1 MKTTTGIYRLSLQ
14 SKMVLTFTSVIALAG
29 FVWPF
34 FYVGNLHWIFV
45 VAIAASAFLLVS
57 EVGIGSIDA
66 KSIALLGVMS
76 AFITL
81 LRPLGAG
88 AAGLEPI
95 WFALIIAARVF
106 GPSWGFLLG
115 ITSMTTSALLT
126 GGVGP
131 WLPYQIFA
139 AGWIGLGI
147 GLIPRNIRG
156 RSELALL
163 SLYGV
168 VAAAFFG
175 IAMDLQF
182 WPWTL
187 GVDTQLSYQ
196 AGAPMAENLDRFFS
210 YHFLSAMAWDV
221 PRAIFTSSLILI
233 TGKPILHTL
242 RRAHTRAA
250 FCTPIEFVESQA
262 SERAKEEKAAQ

>member
-1 MKTTTGIYRLSLQ
+1 MKTTPGVYRLSSQ
-14 SKMVLTFTSVIALAG
+14 SRIVLAFTSLIALAG
-29 FVWPF
+29 FLWPF

-45 VAIAASAFLLVS
+45 IAIAASAFLLIS

-131 WLPYQIFA
+131 WLAYQVFA
-139 AGWIGLGI
+139 AGWIGLLAGSLPQKFA
-147 GLIPRNIRG
+147 GKLIRG
-156 RSELALL
+156 ATEKFLL
-163 SLYGV
+163 IIVGIF
-168 VAAAFFG
+168 AAFAFG
-175 IAMDLQF
+175 ILMDLQF
-182 WPWTL
+182 WPWVL
-187 GVDTQLSYQ
+187 GSNTQLSYIPG
-196 AGAPMAENLDRFFS
+196 GALSENVSRFITFHFASSMAWDIPRAILTS
-210 YHFLSAMAWDV
+210 TLIAVTATPFLSA
-221 PRAIFTSSLILI
+221 
-233 TGKPILHTL
+233 L
-242 RRAHTRAA
+242 RRTYFKAA
-250 FCTPIEFVESQA
+250 FLTPIEFKNAVQT
-262 SERAKEEKAAQ
+262 KA

>member
-1 MKTTTGIYRLSLQ
+1 MKTTPGVYRLSSQ
-14 SKMVLTFTSVIALAG
+14 SRIVLAFTSLIALAG

-45 VAIAASAFLLVS
+45 IAIAASAFLLIS

-131 WLPYQIFA
+131 WLAYQVFA
-139 AGWIGLGI
+139 AGWIGLLAGSLPQKFA
-147 GLIPRNIRG
+147 GKLIRG
-156 RSELALL
+156 ATEKFLL
-163 SLYGV
+163 IIVGIF
-168 VAAAFFG
+168 AAFAFG
-175 IAMDLQF
+175 ILMDLQF
-182 WPWTL
+182 WPWVL
-187 GVDTQLSYQ
+187 GSNTQLSYIPG
-196 AGAPMAENLDRFFS
+196 GAISENISRFITFHFASSMAWDIPRAILTS
-210 YHFLSAMAWDV
+210 TLIAVTATPFLSA
-221 PRAIFTSSLILI
+221 
-233 TGKPILHTL
+233 L
-242 RRAHTRAA
+242 RRTYFKAA
-250 FCTPIEFVESQA
+250 FLTPIEFKNAVQT
-262 SERAKEEKAAQ
+262 KA

>member
-1 MKTTTGIYRLSLQ
+1 MLTSGVVKFSPKNALILS
-14 SKMVLTFTSVIALAG
+14 IASLFSIAG

-45 VAIAASAFLLVS
+45 VAIAASAFLLIS

-115 ITSMTTSALLT
+115 VTSMTTSALLT

-131 WLPYQIFA
+131 WLAYQVFA
-139 AGWIGLGI
+139 AGWIGLMAGALPQTFA
-147 GLIPRNIRG
+147 GKLIRG
-156 RSELALL
+156 ASEKVLL
-163 SLYGV
+163 IV
-168 VAAAFFG
+168 VGIFASFAFG
-175 IAMDLQF
+175 ILMDLQF
-182 WPWTL
+182 WPWVL
-187 GVDTQLSYQ
+187 GSNTQLSYIPG
-196 AGAPMAENLDRFFS
+196 GAISENLSRFITFHFAS
-210 YHFLSAMAWDV
+210 SMAWDIPRAILTSLLIALTATPFLSA
-221 PRAIFTSSLILI
+221 
-233 TGKPILHTL
+233 L
-242 RRAHTRAA
+242 RRTYFKAA
-250 FCTPIEFVESQA
+250 FLTPIEFKSAVQI
-262 SERAKEEKAAQ
+262 KN

>member
-1 MKTTTGIYRLSLQ
+1 MKTTPGVYRLSSQ
-14 SKMVLTFTSVIALAG
+14 SRIVLAFTSLIALAG
-29 FVWPF
+29 FIWPF

-45 VAIAASAFLLVS
+45 AAIAASAFLLIS

-131 WLPYQIFA
+131 WLAYQVFA
-139 AGWIGLGI
+139 AGWIGLLAGSLPQKFA
-147 GLIPRNIRG
+147 GKLIRG
-156 RSELALL
+156 ATEKFLL
-163 SLYGV
+163 IIVGIF
-168 VAAAFFG
+168 AAFAFG
-175 IAMDLQF
+175 ILMDLQF
-182 WPWTL
+182 WPWVL
-187 GVDTQLSYQ
+187 GSNTQLSYIPG
-196 AGAPMAENLDRFFS
+196 GAISENISRFITFHFASSMAWDIPRAILTS
-210 YHFLSAMAWDV
+210 TLIAVTATPFLSA
-221 PRAIFTSSLILI
+221 
-233 TGKPILHTL
+233 L
-242 RRAHTRAA
+242 RRTYFKAA
-250 FCTPIEFVESQA
+250 FLTPIEFKDAVQT
-262 SERAKEEKAAQ
+262 KA

>member
-1 MKTTTGIYRLSLQ
+1 MKTTTGVYRLSLQ
-14 SKMVLTFTSVIALAG
+14 SKLVLTFTSVVALAG

-45 VAIAASAFLLVS
+45 IAIAASALLLVS
-57 EVGIGSIDA
+57 EIGIGSIDA

-131 WLPYQIFA
+131 WLAYQIFA
-139 AGWIGLGI
+139 AGWIGLLAGALPQKFA
-147 GLIPRNIRG
+147 GRLIRG
-156 RSELALL
+156 AAEKVLL
-163 SLYGV
+163 IVFGI
-168 VAAAFFG
+168 VAAFMFG
-175 IAMDLQF
+175 ILMDLQF
-182 WPWTL
+182 WPWVL
-187 GVDTQLSYQ
+187 GSNTQLSYIPG
-196 AGAPMAENLDRFFS
+196 GALSENLSRFVAF
-210 YHFLSAMAWDV
+210 HFASSMAWDI
-221 PRAIFTSSLILI
+221 PRAILTSILI
-233 TGKPILHTL
+233 VLTATPFLRAL
-242 RRAHTRAA
+242 RRTYFKAS
-250 FCTPIEFVESQA
+250 FLTPIQFKDSA
-262 SERAKEEKAAQ
+262 RTFT

>member
-1 MKTTTGIYRLSLQ
+1 MKTTPGVYRLSSQ
-14 SKMVLTFTSVIALAG
+14 SRIVLAFTSLIALAG
-29 FVWPF
+29 FLWPF

-45 VAIAASAFLLVS
+45 IAIAASAFLLIS

-76 AFITL
+76 ALITL

-131 WLPYQIFA
+131 WLAYQVFA
-139 AGWIGLGI
+139 AGWIGLLAGSLPQKFA
-147 GLIPRNIRG
+147 GKLIRG
-156 RSELALL
+156 ATEKFLL
-163 SLYGV
+163 IIVGIF
-168 VAAAFFG
+168 AAFAFG
-175 IAMDLQF
+175 ILMDLQF
-182 WPWTL
+182 WPWVL
-187 GVDTQLSYQ
+187 GSNTQLSYIPG
-196 AGAPMAENLDRFFS
+196 GALSENVSRFITFHFASSMAWDIPRAILTS
-210 YHFLSAMAWDV
+210 TLIAVTATPFLSA
-221 PRAIFTSSLILI
+221 
-233 TGKPILHTL
+233 L
-242 RRAHTRAA
+242 RRTYFKAA
-250 FCTPIEFVESQA
+250 FLTPIEFKDAVQT
-262 SERAKEEKAAQ
+262 KA

>member
-1 MKTTTGIYRLSLQ
+1 MKKTADVYRLSLQ
-14 SKMVLTFTSVIALAG
+14 SKLVLTFTSVVALAG

-45 VAIAASAFLLVS
+45 LAIAASALLLVS
-57 EVGIGSIDA
+57 EIGIGSIDA

-131 WLPYQIFA
+131 WLSYQIFA
-139 AGWIGLGI
+139 AGWIGLLAGALPQKFA
-147 GLIPRNIRG
+147 GRLIRG
-156 RSELALL
+156 AAEKVLL
-163 SLYGV
+163 IV
-168 VAAAFFG
+168 FG
-175 IAMDLQF
+175 IVASFAFGILMDLQF
-182 WPWTL
+182 WPWVL
-187 GVDTQLSYQ
+187 GSNTQLSYIPG
-196 AGAPMAENLDRFFS
+196 GALSENLSRFITF
-210 YHFLSAMAWDV
+210 HFASSMAWDI
-221 PRAIFTSSLILI
+221 PRAILTSILI
-233 TGKPILHTL
+233 VLTATPFLRAL
-242 RRAHTRAA
+242 RRTYFQAA
-250 FCTPIEFVESQA
+250 FLTPIEFKDSVRTFS
-262 SERAKEEKAAQ
+262 

>member
-1 MKTTTGIYRLSLQ
+1 MKKTADVYRLSLQ
-14 SKMVLTFTSVIALAG
+14 SKLVLTFTSVVALAG

-45 VAIAASAFLLVS
+45 LAIAASALLLVS
-57 EVGIGSIDA
+57 EIGIGSIDA

-131 WLPYQIFA
+131 WLAYQIFA
-139 AGWIGLGI
+139 AGWIGLLAGALPQKFA
-147 GLIPRNIRG
+147 GRLIRG
-156 RSELALL
+156 AAEKVLL
-163 SLYGV
+163 IV
-168 VAAAFFG
+168 FG
-175 IAMDLQF
+175 IVASLAFGILMDLQF
-182 WPWTL
+182 WPWVL
-187 GVDTQLSYQ
+187 GSNTQLSYIPG
-196 AGAPMAENLDRFFS
+196 GALSENLSRFVTF
-210 YHFLSAMAWDV
+210 HFASSMAWDI
-221 PRAIFTSSLILI
+221 PRAILTSILI
-233 TGKPILHTL
+233 VLTATPFLRAL
-242 RRAHTRAA
+242 RRTYFKAA
-250 FCTPIEFVESQA
+250 FLTPIEFKDSLRTF
-262 SERAKEEKAAQ
+262 S

>member
-1 MKTTTGIYRLSLQ
+1 VNTTNGIYRLSHQ
-14 SKMVLTFTSVIALAG
+14 SKIVLAFTSVIALAG
-29 FVWPF
+29 FIWPF
-34 FYVGNLHWIFV
+34 FYIGNLHWIFV

-131 WLPYQIFA
+131 WLAYQVFA
-139 AGWIGLGI
+139 AGWIGLLAGAFPQRI
-147 GLIPRNIRG
+147 AGRLIRG
-156 RSELALL
+156 LPEKVLL
-163 SLYGV
+163 VCVGV
-168 VAAAFFG
+168 IASFAFG
-175 IAMDLQF
+175 LLMDLQF
-182 WPWTL
+182 WPWVL
-187 GVDTQLSYQ
+187 GSNTQLSYIPG
-196 AGAPMAENLDRFFS
+196 GAISENFSRFIAF
-210 YHFLSAMAWDV
+210 HFASSMAWDL
-221 PRAIFTSSLILI
+221 PRAILTSVLIVL
-233 TGKPILHTL
+233 TATPFLGAL
-242 RRAHTRAA
+242 RRTYFKAA
-250 FCTPIEFVESQA
+250 FLTPIEFKSAIQ
-262 SERAKEEKAAQ
+262 RRN

>member
-106 GPSWGFLLG
+106 EPSWGFLLG

-131 WLPYQIFA
+131 WLPYQVFA
-139 AGWIGLGI
+139 AGWIGLLAGALPQKFA
-147 GLIPRNIRG
+147 GRLIRG
-156 RSELALL
+156 TSEKVLL
-163 SLYGV
+163 IV
-168 VAAAFFG
+168 VGIFASFAFG
-175 IAMDLQF
+175 ILMDLQF
-182 WPWTL
+182 WPWVL
-187 GVDTQLSYQ
+187 GSNTQLSYIPG
-196 AGAPMAENLDRFFS
+196 GALSENLSRFITFHFAS
-210 YHFLSAMAWDV
+210 SMAWDIPRAILTSLLIVITATPFLSA
-221 PRAIFTSSLILI
+221 
-233 TGKPILHTL
+233 L
-242 RRAHTRAA
+242 RRTYFKAA
-250 FCTPIEFVESQA
+250 FLTPIEFKSAVQT
-262 SERAKEEKAAQ
+262 KN

>member
-1 MKTTTGIYRLSLQ
+1 MKQTADVYRLTKQ
-14 SKMVLTFTSVIALAG
+14 SRLVLTSTSLIALAG

-45 VAIAASAFLLVS
+45 LAIAASAFLLVS

-115 ITSMTTSALLT
+115 VTSMTTSALLT

-131 WLPYQIFA
+131 WLAYQVFA
-139 AGWIGLGI
+139 AGWIGLLAGSLPQKFR
-147 GLIPRNIRG
+147 GKLIRG
-156 RSELALL
+156 ATEKVLLILIGILASFAFGLL
-163 SLYGV
+163 
-168 VAAAFFG
+168 
-175 IAMDLQF
+175 MDLQF
-182 WPWTL
+182 WPWVL
-187 GVDTQLSYQ
+187 GSTTQLSYIPG
-196 AGAPMAENLDRFFS
+196 GAVSENLSRFITFHFAS
-210 YHFLSAMAWDV
+210 SMAWDIPRAILTSVLIALTATPFLSA
-221 PRAIFTSSLILI
+221 
-233 TGKPILHTL
+233 L
-242 RRAHTRAA
+242 RRTYFKAA
-250 FCTPIEFVESQA
+250 FLTPIEFKNAVI
-262 SERAKEEKAAQ
+262 AKN

>member
-1 MKTTTGIYRLSLQ
+1 MKTTPGVYRLSSQ
-14 SKMVLTFTSVIALAG
+14 SRIVLAFTSLIALAG
-29 FVWPF
+29 FIWPF

-45 VAIAASAFLLVS
+45 IAIAASAFLLIS

-76 AFITL
+76 AFISL

-131 WLPYQIFA
+131 WLSYQVFA
-139 AGWIGLGI
+139 AGWIGLLAGSLPQKFA
-147 GLIPRNIRG
+147 GKLIRG
-156 RSELALL
+156 ATEKFLL
-163 SLYGV
+163 IIVGIF
-168 VAAAFFG
+168 AAFAFG
-175 IAMDLQF
+175 ILMDLQF
-182 WPWTL
+182 WPWVL
-187 GVDTQLSYQ
+187 GSNTQLSYIPG
-196 AGAPMAENLDRFFS
+196 GAISENISRFITFHFASSMAWDIPRAILTS
-210 YHFLSAMAWDV
+210 TLIAVTATPFLSA
-221 PRAIFTSSLILI
+221 
-233 TGKPILHTL
+233 L
-242 RRAHTRAA
+242 RRTYFKAA
-250 FCTPIEFVESQA
+250 FLTPIEFKDAVQT
-262 SERAKEEKAAQ
+262 KA

>member
-1 MKTTTGIYRLSLQ
+1 MKTTADIYRLSLQ
-14 SKMVLTFTSVIALAG
+14 SKIVLAFTSLIALGG
-29 FVWPF
+29 FIWPF
-34 FYVGNLHWIFV
+34 FYAGNLHWLFV
-45 VAIAASAFLLVS
+45 LAIGASALLLVS

-131 WLPYQIFA
+131 WLAYQVFA
-139 AGWIGLGI
+139 AGWIGLLAGSLPQKFA
-147 GLIPRNIRG
+147 GKLIRG
-156 RSELALL
+156 
-163 SLYGV
+163 
-168 VAAAFFG
+168 AAEKVMLIFAGIIASFAFG
-175 IAMDLQF
+175 ILMDLQF
-182 WPWTL
+182 WPWVL
-187 GVDTQLSYQ
+187 GSSTELSYIPG
-196 AGAPMAENLDRFFS
+196 GALSENLTRFITFHFAS
-210 YHFLSAMAWDV
+210 SMAWDIPRAILTSILIAATATPFLSA
-221 PRAIFTSSLILI
+221 
-233 TGKPILHTL
+233 L
-242 RRAHTRAA
+242 RRTYFKAA
-250 FCTPIEFVESQA
+250 FLSPIEFQKV
-262 SERAKEEKAAQ
+262 AQVKN

>member
-1 MKTTTGIYRLSLQ
+1 MKTTPGVYRLSSQ
-14 SKMVLTFTSVIALAG
+14 SRIVLAFTSLIALAG
-29 FVWPF
+29 FIWPF

-45 VAIAASAFLLVS
+45 AAIAASAFLLIS

-131 WLPYQIFA
+131 WLAYQVFA
-139 AGWIGLGI
+139 AGWIGLLAGSLPQKFA
-147 GLIPRNIRG
+147 GKLIRG
-156 RSELALL
+156 ATEKFLL
-163 SLYGV
+163 IIVGIF
-168 VAAAFFG
+168 AAFAFG
-175 IAMDLQF
+175 ILMDLQF
-182 WPWTL
+182 WPWVL
-187 GVDTQLSYQ
+187 GSNTQLSYIPG
-196 AGAPMAENLDRFFS
+196 GAISENISRFITFHFASSMAWDIPRAILTS
-210 YHFLSAMAWDV
+210 TLIAVTATPFLSA
-221 PRAIFTSSLILI
+221 
-233 TGKPILHTL
+233 L
-242 RRAHTRAA
+242 RRTYFKAA
-250 FCTPIEFVESQA
+250 FLTPIEFKNAVQT
-262 SERAKEEKAAQ
+262 KA

>member
-1 MKTTTGIYRLSLQ
+1 MKTTADIYRLSLQ
-14 SKMVLTFTSVIALAG
+14 SKIVLAFTSLIALGG
-29 FVWPF
+29 FIWPF
-34 FYVGNLHWIFV
+34 FYAGNLHWLFV
-45 VAIAASAFLLVS
+45 LAIGASALLLVS

-131 WLPYQIFA
+131 WLAYQVFA
-139 AGWIGLGI
+139 AGWIGLLAGSLPQKFA
-147 GLIPRNIRG
+147 GKLIRG
-156 RSELALL
+156 AAEKVMLILAGIFA
-163 SLYGV
+163 SF
-168 VAAAFFG
+168 AFG
-175 IAMDLQF
+175 ILMDLQF
-182 WPWTL
+182 WPWVL
-187 GVDTQLSYQ
+187 GSSTELSYIPG
-196 AGAPMAENLDRFFS
+196 GALSENLTRFITFHFAS
-210 YHFLSAMAWDV
+210 SMAWDIPRAILTSILIAATATPFLSA
-221 PRAIFTSSLILI
+221 
-233 TGKPILHTL
+233 L
-242 RRAHTRAA
+242 RRTYFKAA
-250 FCTPIEFVESQA
+250 FLSPIEFQKV
-262 SERAKEEKAAQ
+262 AQVKN

>member
-1 MKTTTGIYRLSLQ
+1 MKTTTGVYRLSLQ
-14 SKMVLTFTSVIALAG
+14 SKLVLTFTSVVALAG

-45 VAIAASAFLLVS
+45 IAIAASALLLVS
-57 EVGIGSIDA
+57 EIGIGSIDA

-131 WLPYQIFA
+131 WLAYQIFA
-139 AGWIGLGI
+139 AGWIGLLAGALPQKFA
-147 GLIPRNIRG
+147 GRLIRG
-156 RSELALL
+156 AAEKVLL
-163 SLYGV
+163 IVFGI
-168 VAAAFFG
+168 VAAFTFG
-175 IAMDLQF
+175 ILMDLQF
-182 WPWTL
+182 WPWVL
-187 GVDTQLSYQ
+187 GSNTQLSYIPG
-196 AGAPMAENLDRFFS
+196 GALSENLSRFVAF
-210 YHFLSAMAWDV
+210 HFASSMAWDI
-221 PRAIFTSSLILI
+221 PRAILTSILI
-233 TGKPILHTL
+233 VLTATPFLRAL
-242 RRAHTRAA
+242 RRTYFKAS
-250 FCTPIEFVESQA
+250 FLTPIEFKDSA
-262 SERAKEEKAAQ
+262 RTFT

>member
-1 MKTTTGIYRLSLQ
+1 VKTTTGVYRLSLQ
-14 SKMVLTFTSVIALAG
+14 SKLVLTFTSVVALAG

-45 VAIAASAFLLVS
+45 IAIAASALLLVS
-57 EVGIGSIDA
+57 EIGIGSIDA

-131 WLPYQIFA
+131 WLAYQIFA
-139 AGWIGLGI
+139 AGWIGLLAGALPQKFA
-147 GLIPRNIRG
+147 GRLIRG
-156 RSELALL
+156 AAEKVLL
-163 SLYGV
+163 IVFGI
-168 VAAAFFG
+168 VAAFMFG
-175 IAMDLQF
+175 ILMDLQF
-182 WPWTL
+182 WPWVL
-187 GVDTQLSYQ
+187 GSNTQLSYIPG
-196 AGAPMAENLDRFFS
+196 GALSENLSRFVAF
-210 YHFLSAMAWDV
+210 HFASSMAWDI
-221 PRAIFTSSLILI
+221 PRAILTSILI
-233 TGKPILHTL
+233 VLTATPFLRAL
-242 RRAHTRAA
+242 RRTYFKAS
-250 FCTPIEFVESQA
+250 FLTPIQFKDSA
-262 SERAKEEKAAQ
+262 RTFT

>member
-1 MKTTTGIYRLSLQ
+1 MKTTPGVYRLSSQ
-14 SKMVLTFTSVIALAG
+14 SRIVLAFTSLIALAG
-29 FVWPF
+29 FIWPF

-45 VAIAASAFLLVS
+45 IAIAASAFLLIS

-76 AFITL
+76 AFISL

-131 WLPYQIFA
+131 WLSYQVFA
-139 AGWIGLGI
+139 AGWIGLLAGSLPQKFA
-147 GLIPRNIRG
+147 GKLIRG
-156 RSELALL
+156 ATEKFLL
-163 SLYGV
+163 IIVGIF
-168 VAAAFFG
+168 AAFAFG
-175 IAMDLQF
+175 ILMDLQF
-182 WPWTL
+182 WPWVL
-187 GVDTQLSYQ
+187 GSNTQLSYIPG
-196 AGAPMAENLDRFFS
+196 GALSENVSRFITFHFASSMAWDIPRAILTS
-210 YHFLSAMAWDV
+210 TLIAVTATPFLSA
-221 PRAIFTSSLILI
+221 
-233 TGKPILHTL
+233 L
-242 RRAHTRAA
+242 RRTYFKAA
-250 FCTPIEFVESQA
+250 FLTPIEFKDAVQT
-262 SERAKEEKAAQ
+262 KA

>member
-1 MKTTTGIYRLSLQ
+1 MKQTADVYRLTKQ
-14 SKMVLTFTSVIALAG
+14 SRLVLTSTSLIALAG

-45 VAIAASAFLLVS
+45 LAIAASAFLLIS

-115 ITSMTTSALLT
+115 VTSMTTSALLT

-131 WLPYQIFA
+131 WLAYQVFA
-139 AGWIGLGI
+139 AGWIGLLAGSLPQKFR
-147 GLIPRNIRG
+147 GKLIRG
-156 RSELALL
+156 AAEKVLLILIGILASFAFGLL
-163 SLYGV
+163 
-168 VAAAFFG
+168 
-175 IAMDLQF
+175 MDLQF
-182 WPWTL
+182 WPWVL
-187 GVDTQLSYQ
+187 GSTTQLSYIPG
-196 AGAPMAENLDRFFS
+196 GAVSENLSRFITFHFAS
-210 YHFLSAMAWDV
+210 SMAWDIPRAILTSVLIALTATPFLSA
-221 PRAIFTSSLILI
+221 
-233 TGKPILHTL
+233 L
-242 RRAHTRAA
+242 RRTYFKAA
-250 FCTPIEFVESQA
+250 FLTPIEFKSAVI
-262 SERAKEEKAAQ
+262 AKN

>member
-1 MKTTTGIYRLSLQ
+1 MKTTPGVYRLSSQ
-14 SKMVLTFTSVIALAG
+14 SRIVLAFTSLIALAG
-29 FVWPF
+29 FIWPF

-45 VAIAASAFLLVS
+45 AAIAASAFLLIS

-131 WLPYQIFA
+131 WLAYQVFA
-139 AGWIGLGI
+139 AGWIGLLAGSLPQKFA
-147 GLIPRNIRG
+147 GKLIRG
-156 RSELALL
+156 ATEKFLL
-163 SLYGV
+163 IIVGIF
-168 VAAAFFG
+168 AAFAFG
-175 IAMDLQF
+175 ILMDLQF
-182 WPWTL
+182 WPWVL
-187 GVDTQLSYQ
+187 GSNTQLSYIPG
-196 AGAPMAENLDRFFS
+196 GALSENVSRFITFHFASSMAWDIPRAILTS
-210 YHFLSAMAWDV
+210 TLIAVTAKQFLSA
-221 PRAIFTSSLILI
+221 
-233 TGKPILHTL
+233 L
-242 RRAHTRAA
+242 RRTYFKAA
-250 FCTPIEFVESQA
+250 FLTPIEFKDAVQT
-262 SERAKEEKAAQ
+262 KA

>member
-1 MKTTTGIYRLSLQ
+1 MKTTPGVYRLSSQ
-14 SKMVLTFTSVIALAG
+14 SRIVLAFTSLIALAG
-29 FVWPF
+29 FIWPF

-45 VAIAASAFLLVS
+45 AAIAASAFLLIS

-131 WLPYQIFA
+131 WLAYQVFA
-139 AGWIGLGI
+139 AGWIGLLAGSLPQKFA
-147 GLIPRNIRG
+147 GKLIRG
-156 RSELALL
+156 ATEKFLL
-163 SLYGV
+163 IIVGIF
-168 VAAAFFG
+168 AAFAFG
-175 IAMDLQF
+175 ILMDLQF
-182 WPWTL
+182 WPWVL
-187 GVDTQLSYQ
+187 GSNTQLSYIPG
-196 AGAPMAENLDRFFS
+196 GALSENVSRFITFHFASSMAWDIPRAILTS
-210 YHFLSAMAWDV
+210 TLIAVTATPFLSA
-221 PRAIFTSSLILI
+221 
-233 TGKPILHTL
+233 L
-242 RRAHTRAA
+242 RRTYFKAA
-250 FCTPIEFVESQA
+250 FLTPVEFKDAVQT
-262 SERAKEEKAAQ
+262 KA

>member
-1 MKTTTGIYRLSLQ
+1 MKKTADVYRLSLQ
-14 SKMVLTFTSVIALAG
+14 SKLVLTFTSVVALAG

-45 VAIAASAFLLVS
+45 LAIAASALLLVS
-57 EVGIGSIDA
+57 EIGIGSIDA

-131 WLPYQIFA
+131 WLAYQIFS
-139 AGWIGLGI
+139 AGWIGLLAGALPQKFA
-147 GLIPRNIRG
+147 GRLIRG
-156 RSELALL
+156 AAEKVLL
-163 SLYGV
+163 IV
-168 VAAAFFG
+168 FG
-175 IAMDLQF
+175 IVASFAFGILMDLQF
-182 WPWTL
+182 WPWVL
-187 GVDTQLSYQ
+187 GSNTQLSYIPG
-196 AGAPMAENLDRFFS
+196 GALSENLSRFVTF
-210 YHFLSAMAWDV
+210 HFASSMAWDI
-221 PRAIFTSSLILI
+221 PRAILTSILI
-233 TGKPILHTL
+233 VLTATPFLRAL
-242 RRAHTRAA
+242 RRTYFKAA
-250 FCTPIEFVESQA
+250 FLTPIEFKDSVRTFS
-262 SERAKEEKAAQ
+262 

>member
-1 MKTTTGIYRLSLQ
+1 MKLKDKEKLNNPLKGWQILS
-14 SKMVLTFTSVIALAG
+14 SISSMVFHTVHCAFFSLYILSYLYVC

-45 VAIAASAFLLVS
+45 VAIAASAFLLIS

-131 WLPYQIFA
+131 WLPYQVFA
-139 AGWIGLGI
+139 AGWIGL
-147 GLIPRNIRG
+147 L
-156 RSELALL
+156 
-163 SLYGV
+163 
-168 VAAAFFG
+168 
-175 IAMDLQF
+175 
-182 WPWTL
+182 
-187 GVDTQLSYQ
+187 
-196 AGAPMAENLDRFFS
+196 AGALPHQGRCGADRC
-210 YHFLSAMAWDV
+210 H
-221 PRAIFTSSLILI
+221 PPT
-233 TGKPILHTL
+233 
-242 RRAHTRAA
+242 
-250 FCTPIEFVESQA
+250 
-262 SERAKEEKAAQ
+262 

>member
-1 MKTTTGIYRLSLQ
+1 MKTTLGIYQLSLQ

-45 VAIAASAFLLVS
+45 VAIAASAFLLIS

-131 WLPYQIFA
+131 WLPYQVFA
-139 AGWIGLGI
+139 AGWIGLLAGALPQKFA
-147 GLIPRNIRG
+147 GKLIRG
-156 RSELALL
+156 AAEKVLL
-163 SLYGV
+163 IAVGV
-168 VAAAFFG
+168 FAAFAFG
-175 IAMDLQF
+175 ILMDLQF
-182 WPWTL
+182 WPWVL
-187 GVDTQLSYQ
+187 GSNTQLSYIPD
-196 AGAPMAENLDRFFS
+196 GALSENLSRFITF
-210 YHFLSAMAWDV
+210 HFASSMAWDI
-221 PRAIFTSSLILI
+221 PRSILTAVLVWI
-233 TGKPILHTL
+233 TGRPVINAL
-242 RRAHTRAA
+242 RRTQRKSV
-250 FCTPIEFVESQA
+250 IL
-262 SERAKEEKAAQ
+262 SEREMERTAA